1 MRFPFVAREL
11 LTVALASKDAEIAT
25 LRDALLVERARAD
38 AMREQIAVL
47 SAPKPVATLPRKERD
62 AVIDAIMQRAGS
74 DGRLVR
80 HLSTWAMGKRQ
91 AGADD
96 QDIITN
102 ILHWQAVSDEVGV
115 P

>member
-25 LRDALLVERARAD
+25 LREALMVERARAD
-38 AMREQIAVL
+38 AMREQI
-47 SAPKPVATLPRKERD
+47 
-62 AVIDAIMQRAGS
+62 AIMQRAGS

-96 QDIITN
+96 HDIITN